1 EHQRAVLGMFDPSA
15 RPCVM
20 PEVLSMA
27 IPMRKFARMID
38 YIEESFLVTPTWER
52 VREKIRRSAARNE
65 PSGGD
70 GAG

>member
-1 EHQRAVLGMFDPSA
+1 
-15 RPCVM
+15 M

-38 YIEESFLVTPTWER
+38 YMEESFLVTPTWER